1 LKHLATFLGL
11 DGIPVGYPWNRKGLG
26 SSEINVN
33 TMDPIEFPEDPPW
46 LAIFQLWAV
55 ERAVRRVP
63 LAR

>member
-26 SSEINVN
+26 SSEINVK

-46 LAIFQLWAV
+46 LAIFQL
-55 ERAVRRVP
+55 
-63 LAR
+63 